1 MTETL
6 TAVLA
11 HKGGTVHSVPP
22 DATVLEAVRTMNE
35 ARIGAVMVCESSQIL
50 GIFTERDVLCR
61 VVDKKREPASTRVYE
76 VMTSDVV
83 TVPSSITVE
92 DAMAVITEKRC
103 RHLPVVDDEKLE
115 GLVSS
120 GDLTRWIG
128 RNQQHHIQNLM
139 NFITGKYPG

>member
-1 MTETL
+1 MTDTL
-6 TAVLA
+6 AAVLA
-11 HKGGTVHSVPP
+11 HKGSTVHSVPP
-22 DATVLEAVRTMNE
+22 NATVLDAVRTMNE
-35 ARIGAVMVCESSQIL
+35 ARIGAVMVCEASQIM

-61 VVDKKREPASTRVYE
+61 VVDRDREPASTKVYE

-103 RHLPVVDDEKLE
+103 RHLPVVDAEKLE
-115 GLVSS
+115 GLVSI
-120 GDLTRWIG
+120 GDLTQWIG
-128 RNQQHHIQNLM
+128 RNQQHHIQDLM